1 MHTGDWWRA
10 VLARHRW
17 LPFVMPLAVYLVVG
31 SLEPT
36 SQSQPGGASI
46 GLAIPYSAYPL
57 VYTAKIAL
65 TLAAIALV
73 FPTYIQFKPRVGIV
87 AAAVGVVGGGVWI
100 ALCRLQLEQQLLQ
113 PVLENLRPAMEKIG
127 LGSLLTAGQRPGFNP
142 LEHLAHRPGWAWG
155 FLAIRLFGL
164 VAVVPLVEE
173 FFYRGFLMRF
183 VVRADWWNVPPGTV
197 NAAAIVLAIVVPMA
211 MHPGELIAA
220 AVWFGAIAWLY
231 GYTKSI
237 WDCVAAHALTN
248 LVLGGYVLA
257 SGQWRLM

>member
-17 LPFVMPLAVYLVVG
+17 LPFVLPLAVYLIVG

-57 VYTAKIAL
+57 VYTAKIVL

-73 FPTYIQFKPRVGIV
+73 FPAYIQFQPRVGIV
-87 AAAVGVVGGGVWI
+87 AVAVGLVGGGVWI

-113 PVLENLRPAMEKIG
+113 PLLEHLRPAMEKAG

-142 LEHLAHRPGWAWG
+142 LEQLAHHPVWAWG
-155 FLAIRLFGL
+155 FLGIRLFGL
-164 VAVVPLVEE
+164 VAIVPLVEE

-197 NAAAIVLAIVVPMA
+197 NVAAIVLAIVVPMA

-220 AVWFGAIAWLY
+220 AVWFAAIAWLY
-231 GYTKSI
+231 VYTRSI
-237 WDCVAAHALTN
+237 WDCVAAHALSN
-248 LVLGGYVLA
+248 LVLGVYVLA